1 MVHMPQRSSL
11 KPLFKEVLITDLIMG
26 FLLLLY
32 TCKVRSVETNQPQ
45 LVTAM
50 VGDDVVLPC
59 HLEVTLNSDELVVE
73 WGRLDLNPRFVYLW
87 FEGSEYTDEQNTAY
101 KGRTSFFSNRLKD
114 GNVSLRLRG
123 VRHSDNGRFRCYNP
137 KKIKEYFVDLIVGS
151 VSSPGIS
158 LAGLDNSSYGVML
171 DCSSAGWYPEP
182 DVFWLDGEGNIMS
195 AGPTDKVRG
204 SDGLYRV
211 SSRVTV
217 EKRHN
222 NNFTCRVQQKD
233 INRTRETHIY
243 VHDDFFG
250 ARSYCIL
257 LLCLNGVLG
266 LILLLLVFIFILK
279 QGQTKI

>member
-11 KPLFKEVLITDLIMG
+11 KPSFKKVLITELIIG

-32 TCKVRSVETNQPQ
+32 TCKVRSMETNQPQ

-50 VGDDVVLPC
+50 GVNIQMNKTPPTQGKNVILQQQ
-59 HLEVTLNSDELVVE
+59 T
-73 WGRLDLNPRFVYLW
+73 
-87 FEGSEYTDEQNTAY
+87 EGWRCFTEMFLRWEAPD
-101 KGRTSFFSNRLKD
+101 SFS
-114 GNVSLRLRG
+114 
-123 VRHSDNGRFRCYNP
+123 
-137 KKIKEYFVDLIVGS
+137 GS

-222 NNFTCRVQQKD
+222 NNVTCRVQQKD
-233 INRTRETHIY
+233 IN
-243 VHDDFFG
+243 
-250 ARSYCIL
+250 
-257 LLCLNGVLG
+257 
-266 LILLLLVFIFILK
+266 
-279 QGQTKI
+279 QT